1 MTWLLRKYPLFVLA
15 VSVAATATA
24 TVRGLLDLSD
34 PWQRLAAVL
43 AGLHLVWLLLETWTT
58 VRSSRST
65 DAATD
70 RGTLY
75 AYGTARAATLV
86 AACLP
91 AADDQSYR
99 TWLLALPLVFVA
111 AVGLR
116 LWAIRTL
123 GRFYSHRVR
132 VIDGHEIVRSGP
144 YRVVRHPAYLGMALA
159 HVVFVLFFLNTYSAA
174 ALLVLL
180 AVMVVRILV
189 EERTLLTLPGYSD
202 YAATHRRVI
211 PWVW

>member
-1 MTWLLRKYPLFVLA
+1 MTWILRKYPMFVLGA
-15 VSVAATATA
+15 CLVATATA
-24 TVRGLLDLSD
+24 VVRGLLDFSG
-34 PWQRLAAVL
+34 PWQRLAAVF
-43 AGLHLVWLLLETWTT
+43 AGLHLVWLLLEAWTT
-58 VRSSRST
+58 VRSSQST
-65 DAATD
+65 DSATD

-75 AYGTARAATLV
+75 VYGTARTATLV

-91 AADDQSYR
+91 AADNQAYR
-99 TWLLALPLVFVA
+99 PWLLALPVVFVG

-116 LWAIRTL
+116 LWAIHTL
-123 GRFYSHRVR
+123 GRYYSHRVR
-132 VIDGHEIVRSGP
+132 VLGDHEIVRTGP

-174 ALLVLL
+174 ALMVLL
-180 AVMVVRILV
+180 ATMVVRILI

>member
-1 MTWLLRKYPLFVLA
+1 MSWILRKYPLFVLA
-15 VSVAATATA
+15 VCLLATATA
-24 TVRGLLDLSD
+24 LVRGLLDPSD
-34 PWQRLAAVL
+34 PWQRLAAVF
-43 AGLHLVWLLLETWTT
+43 AGLHLIWLLLETWTT

-65 DAATD
+65 DSATD

-91 AADDQSYR
+91 AADDETYR
-99 TWLLALPLVFVA
+99 PWLLALPVVFVG

-132 VIDGHEIVRSGP
+132 VLGDHQIVSGGP

-180 AVMVVRILV
+180 AMLVVRILV

>member
-1 MTWLLRKYPLFVLA
+1 MNWFLRRYPLFVLGA
-15 VSVAATATA
+15 CVAATTA
-24 TVRGLLDLSD
+24 TMVRGLLDFSD

-58 VRSSRST
+58 VRSSQST
-65 DAATD
+65 DSATD

-75 AYGTARAATLV
+75 AYGTARTATLV
-86 AACLP
+86 AACL
-91 AADDQSYR
+91 ATADDRTYR
-99 TWLLALPLVFVA
+99 PWLLTLPVIFVG

-132 VIDGHEIVRSGP
+132 VLGDHQIVRSGP
-144 YRVVRHPAYLGMALA
+144 YRLVRHPAYLGMALA
-159 HVVFVLFFLNTYSAA
+159 HIVYVLFFLSTYSAA
-174 ALLVLL
+174 ALMLL
-180 AVMVVRILV
+180 LTALVVRILI

>member
-1 MTWLLRKYPLFVLA
+1 MKWFLRKYPMFVLGA
-15 VSVAATATA
+15 CLVATVT
-24 TVRGLLDLSD
+24 TMVRGLLDFSD
-34 PWQRLAAVL
+34 PWHRLAALL
-43 AGLHLVWLLLETWTT
+43 AALQVVWLTLETWTT
-58 VRSSRST
+58 VRSSQST
-65 DAATD
+65 ESATD

-75 AYGTARAATLV
+75 VYGTARTATLV
-86 AACLP
+86 AACLG
-91 AADDQSYR
+91 AGDDQTYR
-99 TWLLALPLVFVA
+99 PWLLALPVVFVA

-132 VIDGHEIVRSGP
+132 VLGDHQIVRSGP
-144 YRVVRHPAYLGMALA
+144 YRVVRHPAYLGMAVA
-159 HVVFVLFFLNTYSAA
+159 HIAYVLFFLNTYSAA
-174 ALLVLL
+174 ALMVLL
-180 AVMVVRILV
+180 TALAVRILI